1 VSLAPKILAITVDVG
16 THPTFHIGP
25 LEVYLDDLVSVCVAG
40 LIIVALGL
48 VLRRNITSGV
58 PGRFQLAFETIVG
71 AVENQIKSSMGE
83 GGFFIIPLAVTIF
96 LFILLS
102 NWLELIPTT
111 FPGHD
116 QLLPA
121 PTGDINETLALA
133 VLVILLVHIT
143 WIQKNGLKSYIGH
156 YFKPYKLLFPLVV
169 IEEVTK
175 PVSLGL
181 RLFGNI
187 LAGGIMLQLIAG
199 LPISSKDLY
208 GLPIPI
214 LDVVWKLFD
223 VVGIG
228 FVQAFIF
235 SLLTLLYFSAAV
247 TGDH

>member
-1 VSLAPKILAITVDVG
+1 MSSPALLGITVSVG
-16 THPTFHIGP
+16 VHPTFHIGP
-25 LEVYLDDLVSVCVAG
+25 FAVYLDDLASVCVAG
-40 LIIVALGL
+40 LVIVAFGL
-48 VLRRNITSGV
+48 VLRSKVTSGV
-58 PGRFQLAFETIVG
+58 PGKFQLAFETIVG
-71 AVENQIKSSMGE
+71 AVEDQVRSSMGE
-83 GGFFIIPLAVTIF
+83 AGFFIIPLAVSIF
-96 LFILLS
+96 FFILLS
-102 NWLELIPTT
+102 NWIELIPTS

-116 QLLPA
+116 EILPA

-133 VLVILLVHIT
+133 LLVILLVHIT
-143 WIQKNGLKSYIGH
+143 WIQKNGLKGYIGH
-156 YFKPYKLLFPLVV
+156 YFKPYPWLFPLVV
-169 IEEVTK
+169 IEEITK

-199 LPISSKDLY
+199 LPISPKDLF

-223 VVGIG
+223 VIGIG

-247 TGDH
+247 TGEH

>member
-1 VSLAPKILAITVDVG
+1 
-16 THPTFHIGP
+16 
-25 LEVYLDDLVSVCVAG
+25 
-40 LIIVALGL
+40 
-48 VLRRNITSGV
+48 
-58 PGRFQLAFETIVG
+58 
-71 AVENQIKSSMGE
+71 M
-83 GGFFIIPLAVTIF
+83 
-96 LFILLS
+96 
-102 NWLELIPTT
+102 
-111 FPGHD
+111 
-116 QLLPA
+116 
-121 PTGDINETLALA
+121 
-133 VLVILLVHIT
+133 
-143 WIQKNGLKSYIGH
+143 
-156 YFKPYKLLFPLVV
+156 LFPLVV
-169 IEEVTK
+169 IEEITK

-247 TGDH
+247 TGEH

>member
-1 VSLAPKILAITVDVG
+1 MSVGPSILAITVDVG
-16 THPTFHIGP
+16 RHPTFDIGP
-25 LEVYLDDLVSVCVAG
+25 FQVYLDDLVSVCVAG
-40 LIIVALGL
+40 LLIVVLAVL
-48 VLRRNITSGV
+48 LRRNITSGV
-58 PGRFQLAFETIVG
+58 PGKLQLAFETIVG

-83 GGFFIIPLAVTIF
+83 AGFFIIPLAVTLF
-96 LFILLS
+96 MFILLS
-102 NWLELIPTT
+102 NWIELIPTA

-121 PTGDINETLALA
+121 STGDINETLALA
-133 VLVILLVHIT
+133 ILVIVLVHVT
-143 WIQKNGLKSYIGH
+143 WIQKNGLRSYVGH
-156 YFKPYKLLFPLVV
+156 YFKPYKALFPLVV
-169 IEEVTK
+169 IEEITK

-199 LPISSKDLY
+199 IPISPKDAY

-235 SLLTLLYFSAAV
+235 SLLTLLYFSSAV

>member
-1 VSLAPKILAITVDVG
+1 MNLTPSILAIDVNVG
-16 THPTFHIGP
+16 THPTFKIAG
-25 LEVYLDDLVSVCVAG
+25 LSVNLDDLVSVCVAG
-40 LIIVALGL
+40 LVIVVLGL
-48 VLRRNITSGV
+48 LLRRKITAGV
-58 PGRFQLAFETIVG
+58 PGKFQLAFETIVG
-71 AVENQIKSSMGE
+71 AVEDQVRSSMGDA
-83 GGFFIIPLAVTIF
+83 GMFIVPLAVAIF

-102 NWLELIPTT
+102 NWIELIPTT
-111 FPGHD
+111 WPGHD

-133 VLVILLVHIT
+133 ILVIVLVHVT
-143 WIQKNGLKSYIGH
+143 WIQKNGIKRYIGH
-156 YFKPYKLLFPLVV
+156 YFKPYPALFPLVV
-169 IEEVTK
+169 IEEITK

-187 LAGGIMLQLIAG
+187 LAGGIMLELIAG
-199 LPISSKDLY
+199 LPISPKDLY

-214 LDVVWKLFD
+214 LDIVWKLFD
-223 VVGIG
+223 VIFIG

>member
-1 VSLAPKILAITVDVG
+1 VSLPASVLAITVSVG
-16 THPTFHIGP
+16 VHPTLVIGP
-25 LEVYLDDLVSVCVAG
+25 LKIYLDDLGSVCVAG
-40 LIIVALGL
+40 LIIVALGIA
-48 VLRRNITSGV
+48 LRRNLTSGV
-58 PGRFQLAFETIVG
+58 PGRLQLFFETVVG
-71 AVENQIKSSMGE
+71 AVEDQIRSSMGE
-83 GGFFIIPLAVTIF
+83 AGFFIIPLAVSIF
-96 LFILLS
+96 FFVLLS
-102 NWLELIPTT
+102 NWIELIPTT

-116 QLLPA
+116 QVLPA

-133 VLVILLVHIT
+133 LLVIILVHIT
-143 WIQKNGLKSYIGH
+143 WIQKHGLRGYLAH
-156 YFKPYKLLFPLVV
+156 YFRPYPWLFPLVV
-169 IEEVTK
+169 IEEITK

-199 LPISSKDLY
+199 LPISPKDLY

-214 LDVVWKLFD
+214 LDVIWKLFD